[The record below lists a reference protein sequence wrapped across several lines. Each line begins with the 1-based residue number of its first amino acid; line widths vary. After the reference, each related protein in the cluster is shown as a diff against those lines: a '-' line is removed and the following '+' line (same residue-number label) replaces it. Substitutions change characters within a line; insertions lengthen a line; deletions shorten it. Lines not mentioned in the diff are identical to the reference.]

1 MKNKKTVNVAIF
13 SIYKIYIFI
22 LITVFLC
29 GCAADENSQELVE
42 SEQSAETAQ
51 DEQTSQAEETKQ
63 DEQGKITYD
72 DLNTQ
77 AFHDQLYKEP
87 LGQELFQAVQEFRET
102 AYEGEIVPAELVFE
116 VEKLLYEYDA
126 CLSSNDEWT
135 DVDLATWIESM
146 GRSSYAVSAEK
157 IMEQFPEIGNKCIG
171 AFRFPLTE
179 ETTGYITCNGGTSG
193 FGYISFFEEHDGRL
207 EEIDWF
213 EVQEP
218 RNNGEVILYD
228 SKYYYVRSEYNCK
241 LNRYDTIQI
250 YCIGPDLKENNV
262 QVRYV
267 PENYVW
273 KALDS
278 AMTIEDEELKDY
290 IEKSKS
296 EVMSE
301 EYIERGQRGMFTKAY
316 GAGEEDVDFANIGDS
331 VHVEKWINEPNSH
344 YAISYMK
351 MVYTYQDHEL
361 NCLED
366 DGFYFP
372 VEGNLKQMWFAEIGG
387 TVYTFQLY
395 AREDYSYMLNVVKVE
410 GDQISTLWREQA
422 VPQKHFVI
430 CEREVF
436 YSM

>member
-1 MKNKKTVNVAIF
+1 MKRK
-13 SIYKIYIFI
+13 SILLAKIMLASCIV
-22 LITVFLC
+22 LGGC
-29 GCAADENSQELVE
+29 GASLVGTTATTDEHVE
-42 SEQSAETAQ
+42 SEQSAETVQ

-63 DEQGKITYD
+63 EKQGKITYD

-87 LGQELFQAVQEFRET
+87 LEQELFQAVQEFRET
-102 AYEGEIVPAELVFE
+102 AYEGDIVPAELVSKA
-116 VEKLLYEYDA
+116 EKLLYEYDA

-146 GRSSYAVSAEK
+146 GRSSYAVSAEE

-171 AFRFPLTE
+171 AFRFPLTAG
-179 ETTGYITCNGGTSG
+179 TTGYITCHDGGGTSG
-193 FGYISFFEEHDGRL
+193 YGYVCLFEEHDGQL
-207 EEIDWF
+207 EKIDWF
-213 EVQEP
+213 EVQDP
-218 RNNGEVILYD
+218 YNNGEVMLYD
-228 SKYYYVRSEYNCK
+228 GKYYYIRSEYNSK
-241 LNRYDTIQI
+241 MNIYDVLQI
-250 YCIGPDLKENNV
+250 YCIGADMEKNNV
-262 QVRYV
+262 QVKYI

-273 KALDS
+273 TALNT
-278 AMTIEDEELKDY
+278 AMTVEDEELKDY

-301 EYIERGQRGMFTKAY
+301 KYIEIGQRAIEASIY
-316 GAGEEDVDFANIGDS
+316 GEDEEVDFANIGGS
-331 VHVEKWINEPNSH
+331 VYVEKGVNGYNANIFLILN
-344 YAISYMK
+344 
-351 MVYTYQDHEL
+351 YTYQNHTLDYL
-361 NCLED
+361 NYSGRFSHPQE
-366 DGFYFP
+366 
-372 VEGNLKQMWFAEIGG
+372 NLKQMWFAEIGG

-395 AREDYSYMLNVVKVE
+395 VRKDYSYMLNVVKVE